1 MHNSAI
7 GVIVNG
13 MMLWRVGLPAV
24 TAVALVVILITGSG
38 MIADVRPPAVVAQ
51 PAPTTTITAA
61 TTTTAPKP
69 AFDATS
75 LPGAVTQGVNRVVP
89 HTDLGFALYDEET
102 GRAVASIDADE
113 PFYTASLVKLFIAL
127 DALHTGGWQAPG
139 DQLRAS
145 ITEMISASHDGIAD
159 ALWDSGGRS
168 AIVTRMVK
176 LIGLSHTKPPAIS
189 AQWEMTSTTAND
201 LVAVYRYL
209 TQQVPAEASGVILAA
224 MVGAKNPAADG
235 FPQYFGIP
243 DGLPGEH
250 WAIKQGWM
258 TIRRAVVLNTTGLIE
273 SRYVVV
279 LLTELPLTT
288 SYAQGRAA
296 LTAGI
301 AALAPAIRG

>member
-1 MHNSAI
+1 
-7 GVIVNG
+7 
-13 MMLWRVGLPAV
+13 MLWRVGLPAV
-24 TAVALVVILITGSG
+24 TVALLAGGLIAASG
-38 MIADVRPPAVVAQ
+38 AITDADPPPAVAQ
-51 PAPTTTITAA
+51 PVPTCTAPA
-61 TTTTAPKP
+61 TTAPKP

-75 LPGAVTQGVNRVVP
+75 LPGAVADAVNHVVP
-89 HTDLGFALYDEET
+89 HTDLGFALYDQET
-102 GRAVASIDADE
+102 GQTVASVDADE

-127 DALHTGGWQAPG
+127 DAMHDGGWHAPG
-139 DQLRAS
+139 EPLHAN
-145 ITEMISASHDGIAD
+145 IAEMISASHDGVAD

-176 LIGLSHTKPPAIS
+176 LIGLAHTKPPAIS
-189 AQWEMTSTTAND
+189 DQWEMTSTTAND

-209 TQQVPAEASGVILAA
+209 TQQVPAEASSVILDAMAA
-224 MVGAKNPAADG
+224 AKNSAADG

-243 DGLPGEH
+243 DALPGEQ

-258 TIRRAVVLNTTGLIE
+258 KIRRAVVLNTTGLVD

-279 LLTELPLTT
+279 LLTELPLST

-301 AALAPAIRG
+301 AAVAPAVAG

>member
-1 MHNSAI
+1 
-7 GVIVNG
+7 
-13 MMLWRVGLPAV
+13 MLWRVGLPVV
-24 TAVALVVILITGSG
+24 TAALLAVVLIAGSG
-38 MIADVRPPAVVAQ
+38 AITDARPPAVAVQ
-51 PAPTTTITAA
+51 PAPTTTTTAA
-61 TTTTAPKP
+61 TTTTIPKP

-75 LPGAVTQGVNRVVP
+75 LPGAVTGAVNRVVP
-89 HTDLGFALYDEET
+89 HTDLGFAMYDEET
-102 GRAVASIDADE
+102 GKTIASINADE

-127 DALHTGGWQAPG
+127 DALHTGGWHAPG

-145 ITEMISASHDGIAD
+145 LTEMISASHDGIAD
-159 ALWDSGGRS
+159 TLWDSGGRS

-176 LIGLSHTKPPAIS
+176 LIGLTHTKPPALS
-189 AQWEMTSTTAND
+189 DQWEMTSTTAND

-209 TQQVPAEASGVILAA
+209 TKQVPAEASAVILAA
-224 MVGAKNPAADG
+224 MAAAKNPAADG

-258 TIRRAVVLNTTGLIE
+258 KIRRAMVLNTTGLVD

-279 LLTELPLTT
+279 LLTELPLST

-301 AALAPAIRG
+301 AAVAPVLSG